1 VLYRE
6 GMRAPQFSTAM
17 VLVLAGVVSAN
28 VAAAEPKRGD
38 RRITRGAWFQKLDSG
53 LQRTIDGESHKGGH
67 LRVIIRTRSGVDLR
81 GSKAFDRLIEKG
93 HNGRFGLSLVGGVL
107 ADVKDEDLEQLAN
120 LPDVEGIS
128 IDAPVKVHQSAS
140 DGCSTWVTGY
150 GTACSDPTSQFFVE
164 RGAMGYRSTN
174 WDAWDVG
181 VAVID
186 SGVSASDDLRI
197 TASYDFR
204 SGVAVQAAPYDGYGH
219 GTHVAGLIASSG
231 SHSKGYYQGVAPG
244 AKIIALRV
252 LDSNGAGY
260 TSNVIKAVEFAVA
273 NRTSLG
279 IHIINLSLGHPIYEP
294 AANDP
299 LVLAVESAVRAG
311 IVVVVSA
318 GNNGMDDAGVVGYA
332 GISSPGNAPSA
343 ITVGTVD
350 HKNTAWPYDDTVAPY
365 SSRGPSW
372 FDGFAKPDILAPGH
386 RLVAPVPSS
395 TKLYQQLVSQR
406 VSAPWGSSAPTTH
419 LRLSGTSMSTAVVS
433 GVVAAMLDVQQLTF
447 NRKMTPN
454 AIKAILQAT
463 ALPLPGADKLTQG
476 NGRLNMLGALMVAR
490 RVNPWVPVG
499 QMWLT
504 SSLSNT
510 TSIEGQPIT
519 WASHVVWGDHIVWG
533 DGLTYNQQLWANHVV
548 WGDSLPW
555 LGNMTVDPN
564 HIVWGDTA
572 TWANHIVWGDSLL
585 GIVDGTHVVW
595 GEHIVWGDSVSD
607 ANHIVW
613 GDLTKGNLTK
623 ISSVLGYAA
632 DTVPGEVYAPVDD
645 VPVTW
650 DPFEVPAG
658 AVPPAEAPPAETVP
672 VG

>member
-1 VLYRE
+1 
-6 GMRAPQFSTAM
+6 
-17 VLVLAGVVSAN
+17 
-28 VAAAEPKRGD
+28 
-38 RRITRGAWFQKLDSG
+38 
-53 LQRTIDGESHKGGH
+53 
-67 LRVIIRTRSGVDLR
+67 
-81 GSKAFDRLIEKG
+81 
-93 HNGRFGLSLVGGVL
+93 
-107 ADVKDEDLEQLAN
+107 
-120 LPDVEGIS
+120 
-128 IDAPVKVHQSAS
+128 
-140 DGCSTWVTGY
+140 
-150 GTACSDPTSQFFVE
+150 
-164 RGAMGYRSTN
+164 
-174 WDAWDVG
+174 
-181 VAVID
+181 
-186 SGVSASDDLRI
+186 
-197 TASYDFR
+197 
-204 SGVAVQAAPYDGYGH
+204 
-219 GTHVAGLIASSG
+219 
-231 SHSKGYYQGVAPG
+231 
-244 AKIIALRV
+244 
-252 LDSNGAGY
+252 
-260 TSNVIKAVEFAVA
+260 
-273 NRTSLG
+273 
-279 IHIINLSLGHPIYEP
+279 
-294 AANDP
+294 
-299 LVLAVESAVRAG
+299 VESAVRAG

-318 GNNGMDDAGVVGYA
+318 GNNGADGNGVVGY
-332 GISSPGNAPSA
+332 GGVSSPGNAPSA

-350 HKNTAWPYDDTVAPY
+350 HKSTAWPFDDSVAPY
-365 SSRGPSW
+365 SSRGPTW
-372 FDGFAKPDILAPGH
+372 FDGFAKPDIVAPGH

-395 TKLYQQLVSQR
+395 AKLYQQLSSQR
-406 VSAPWGSSAPTTH
+406 VTPPLGSSSPMTH

-433 GVVAAMLDVQQLTF
+433 GVVAAMLDVQQTTF
-447 NRKMTPN
+447 NKKVSPN